1 MAFESASDRA
11 CKTSSSCGSP
21 PSASDTASMV
31 LGSFKS
37 RRVAVIGSSRWW
49 RTSLESVRTSGGD
62 NPSLVQTGIT
72 NSAPSTL

>member
-1 MAFESASDRA
+1 
-11 CKTSSSCGSP
+11 
-21 PSASDTASMV
+21 MV